1 MESAGVMVSTFGKVS
16 NRLLSLFAGLAAF
29 ALTLLGFLLLSRIDL
44 QIVASLSIGL
54 FALTLVRLAAERPHA
69 ENARAVSALID
80 RLLAVNRGDLA
91 SPAPAAVKSQLPA
104 LAAAVEALF
113 EQVRSSLDDAHAM
126 AMYDPVTALPN
137 RLHFKQEAERTL
149 AARGPQ
155 STAAL
160 FFIDLDGFKEV
171 NDRLGHAQGDHV
183 LIMVANRLRVVV
195 KAEASPDSLATP
207 LLARLAGDEF
217 TMLIPDVGN
226 REEAER
232 IASRA
237 LAALAAPFT
246 PGGNNVLISGSIG
259 IALSP
264 DHGADLT
271 TLMKAADI
279 AMYHAKASGRSRLCT
294 YEASLA
300 RASEERNAATA
311 AARRAVE
318 REELELVFEPRLCIR
333 TGAIEGA
340 EAMIRWNAEG
350 QGRLLSLDDPMVEE
364 MGLAVQVGEWTLNTV
379 SAALARWRAAG
390 IEHRLCFPVGARHFE
405 RLDFVERLRTALS
418 RSGEGPWNVELAL
431 GEQTAAACD
440 KWVIGELEAL
450 RREGVQVSVAGF
462 GSGRARLSALA
473 DLPIDRVQLDA
484 GLVRDIDRS
493 ARARNV
499 AASTIHLVHGLGCH
513 AVAAGVER
521 QDQVEVLRAIGCDT
535 LQGFPGVAPMPEQ
548 AFLAWA
554 EAQDCAR
561 SLARAS

>member
-1 MESAGVMVSTFGKVS
+1 MVSTFAKLS
-16 NRLLSLFAGLAAF
+16 NRLLSLIAGLSAF
-29 ALTLLGFLLLSRIDL
+29 ALTLLGFLLLTRIDL

-54 FALTLVRLAAERPHA
+54 FALMLVRLAAERPKA
-69 ENARAVSALID
+69 EHARAVSALID

-91 SPAPAAVKSQLPA
+91 SPAPTAVKRQLPA
-104 LAAAVEALF
+104 LATAVEALF
-113 EQVRSSLDDAHAM
+113 AQVRSTLDDAQAM

-137 RLHFKQEAERTL
+137 RLHFKHEAERIL

-155 STAAL
+155 TTAAL

-195 KAEASPDSLATP
+195 KAEAPADMQAPP

-217 TMLIPDVGN
+217 TMLMPDVGN

-237 LAALAAPFT
+237 LAALAAPF
-246 PGGNNVLISGSIG
+246 GSDGNNVLISGSIG

-271 TLMKAADI
+271 GLMKAADI

-294 YEASLA
+294 YEPSLA
-300 RASEERNAATA
+300 RASEERSAAAA
-311 AARRAVE
+311 AARQAVE
-318 REELELVFEPRLCIR
+318 KEELELVFEPRLCIR

-350 QGRLLSLDDPMVEE
+350 RASLISLDDPMVEE
-364 MGLAVQVGEWTLNTV
+364 MGLAVQVGEWTL
-379 SAALARWRAAG
+379 AAAAQALARWRTSG
-390 IEHRLCFPVGARHFE
+390 IEHRLCFPVGARQFE
-405 RLDFVERLRTALS
+405 RLDFVERLRTALG
-418 RSGEGPWNVELAL
+418 RAGKAPWNVELAL

-440 KWVIGELEAL
+440 KWVRAELEAL
-450 RREGVQVSVAGF
+450 RREGVQVSVGGF

-473 DLPIDRVQLDA
+473 DLPIDRVQLDPS
-484 GLVRDIDRS
+484 LVRDIDRS
-493 ARARNV
+493 ARARDI
-499 AASTIHLVHGLGCH
+499 AASIVHLIHGLGCQ

-535 LQGFPGVAPMPEQ
+535 LLGFPGVAAMAEE

>member
-1 MESAGVMVSTFGKVS
+1 MVSNFGKVS
-16 NRLLSLFAGLAAF
+16 NRLLSVFAGLSAF

-54 FALTLVRLAAERPHA
+54 FALTLVRLAAERPIH
-69 ENARAVSALID
+69 ENARALSALIE

-91 SPAPAAVKSQLPA
+91 SPAPAAVKRQMPA

-113 EQVRSSLDDAHAM
+113 AQVRSTLDDAHAM

-149 AARGPQ
+149 AARGEQ
-155 STAAL
+155 TTAAL

-195 KAEASPDSLATP
+195 KGEAPPDMLAPP

-217 TMLIPDVGN
+217 TMLIPDVGS

-237 LAALAAPFT
+237 LAALAAPFACD
-246 PGGNNVLISGSIG
+246 GNNVLISGSIG

-264 DHGADLT
+264 DHGGDLT

-279 AMYHAKASGRSRLCT
+279 AMYHAKAGGRSRLCT
-294 YEASLA
+294 YEPSLA
-300 RASEERNAATA
+300 RASEERSAAAA

-333 TGAIEGA
+333 TGAIDAA
-340 EAMIRWNAEG
+340 EAMIHWNAD
-350 QGRLLSLDDPMVEE
+350 GRKALISLDDPMVEE
-364 MGLAVQVGEWTLNTV
+364 MGLAVQLGEWTLNAV
-379 SAALARWRAAG
+379 SEALVRWRRTG
-390 IEHRLCFPVGARHFE
+390 IEHRLCFPVGTRHFE
-405 RLDFVERLRTALS
+405 RLDFVERLRGALG
-418 RSGEGPWNVELAL
+418 RTGAGPWNVELAL

-440 KWVIGELEAL
+440 KWVMGELESL
-450 RREGVQVSVAGF
+450 RREGVQVSVGGF
-462 GSGRARLSALA
+462 GSGRARLSSLA
-473 DLPIDRVQLDA
+473 ELPIDRVQLDA
-484 GLVRDIDRS
+484 SLVRDIDRS

-499 AASTIHLVHGLGCH
+499 AASTIHLVHGLGCQ

-535 LQGFPGVAPMPEQ
+535 LQGFPGVAPMAEE